1 MRGRY
6 KKLIAKLPKNG
17 WHCEINGYDFK
28 RDSREELEKA
38 IEEYL
43 REYSI
48 PGDAKELV
56 EQAFCRDNPDQ
67 CRWEE

>member
-17 WHCEINGYDFK
+17 WHCEINGYDFHRNTK
-28 RDSREELEKA
+28 GELEEA
-38 IEEYL
+38 VAAYL
-43 REYSI
+43 SQYDI
-48 PGDAKELV
+48 PGNAADYV
-56 EQAFCRDNPDQ
+56 EKTFCEENPDQ